1 MKINEVKKL
10 DKKNVHILTKDG
22 RSFTGYLNLA
32 GSALIIGHQ
41 EYLIYLNEVSTIRE
55 V

>member
-1 MKINEVKKL
+1 MKINEVKNL

-32 GSALIIGHQ
+32 GNALIIGHQ